1 MWWLIEWVEIGV
13 GFDQVVHA
21 AVEMGVG
28 HGEVMHGGDGRG
40 HCVAMLT
47 PHFATCI

>member
-1 MWWLIEWVEIGV
+1 M
-13 GFDQVVHA
+13 GFNQVVHA

-40 HCVAMLT
+40 HCVARLGGEMAKVSG
-47 PHFATCI
+47 F

>member
-40 HCVAMLT
+40 HCVARLGGSWQK
-47 PHFATCI
+47 